1 MWEKGGCEEEEEE
14 GMGWLP
20 SLAWEGGE
28 REEEVHKR
36 KKEKCIRGGR
46 KLSTFGLVAN
56 VLGLLF
62 RAHSFAGN
70 SRDFCYSSEGGG
82 IFSLQNVMFGIQRER
97 SCWSK

>member
-20 SLAWEGGE
+20 SLAWEGGD
-28 REEEVHKR
+28 REEVHKR
-36 KKEKCIRGGR
+36 KEGKCIRGRR

-62 RAHSFAGN
+62 RAPIPSRGTLKISFIL
-70 SRDFCYSSEGGG
+70 RREGKY
-82 IFSLQNVMFGIQRER
+82 FR
-97 SCWSK
+97 SKV